1 MEPGLSSNHVHK
13 LVLGDF
19 RGLKIAT
26 PNENY
31 SLAQILLFNRIRRKR
46 TLSETQ
52 DPISPFLLVR
62 RPLKLPATLAS
73 VVAIQIRDVEVFR
86 RARLAEQV
94 AL

>member
-1 MEPGLSSNHVHK
+1 MEPCLSSNHVHK

-19 RGLKIAT
+19 RGLEIAT

-31 SLAQILLFNRIRRKR
+31 SLAQIFNRIRRKR

-62 RPLKLPATLAS
+62 KPLKLPATLAS
-73 VVAIQIRDVEVFR
+73 VALQIRDVEVFR
-86 RARLAEQV
+86 RARIAEQV